1 MIYQKKVRGI
11 STKRLIND
19 LINKFNIL
27 NEAKYFS
34 SWIFQNYLVYQLKS
48 ILNILM
54 AQLGLIHENLIEC

>member
-1 MIYQKKVRGI
+1 MIYQKKVKGI

>member
-1 MIYQKKVRGI
+1 MIYQKKVKGI

-34 SWIFQNYLVYQLKS
+34 S
-48 ILNILM
+48 
-54 AQLGLIHENLIEC
+54 